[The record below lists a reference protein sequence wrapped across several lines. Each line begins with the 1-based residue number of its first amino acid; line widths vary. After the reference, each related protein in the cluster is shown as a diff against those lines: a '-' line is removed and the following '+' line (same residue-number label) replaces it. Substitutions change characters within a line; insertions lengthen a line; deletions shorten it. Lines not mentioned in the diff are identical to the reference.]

1 MKASSRPGA
10 IVAAVALL
18 AVAAS
23 VVALLLHGRAAA
35 LSGAVGDLH
44 LTDVWLG
51 LLLPPVGAW
60 LVTRRRL
67 GAVGGVLLL
76 QGFVALA
83 GLAGQVARY
92 AQLTDG
98 PASVVGVGSWVA
110 GWAWA
115 PYLLLTTLVLWTPRE
130 RTTTRAEGIL
140 GHAVVGLVAV
150 VAVVLMVAPGPVQGV
165 PGLVNPI
172 GLTGMPG
179 LTPLAGLLIAVVA
192 VGGTAAATATLIVR
206 LVRSRGDQRARL
218 AWTLPAQ
225 VLVLGAV
232 LFSGDLPYPW
242 NDVVTAAALTGLV
255 AALIVVDSVGAALDD
270 RDAGRR
276 ALVVAREAERA
287 RLRRDLHDG
296 LGPEMAGLSLQLSVA
311 AGKADDPEVRAV
323 LSSVQERLRVTTTQV
338 RHLVDGL
345 RPPALDE
352 LGLTGAVRQL
362 VTRQAG
368 AFPDGVTVA
377 GDEAAAFPPEVE
389 VAAHHIIAEAFTNA
403 ARHSG
408 ARRCDIRIV
417 GDGGVLQMQ
426 VADDGPARSW
436 SRDGIGLE
444 SMRVRAREVGGHV
457 RIVRRTDGTT
467 VHATL
472 PLDGEASG

>member
-1 MKASSRPGA
+1 MQRGTRPGA
-10 IVAAVALL
+10 IAVVVGLL

-23 VVALLLHGRAAA
+23 VSALLLHGRAAA

-51 LLLPPVGAW
+51 LLLPPVGVW
-60 LVTRRRL
+60 LVMRRRP

-76 QGFVALA
+76 QGLVALA

-92 AQLTDG
+92 AQLTGG
-98 PASVVGVGSWVA
+98 PAAVVGVGSWVA
-110 GWAWA
+110 GWAWT
-115 PYLLLTTLVLWTPRE
+115 PYLLLSTLVLWTPRVRATRSE
-130 RTTTRAEGIL
+130 RVL
-140 GHAVVGLVAV
+140 GRIVVGLVAV
-150 VAVVLMVAPGPVQGV
+150 VTVVLMVAPGPVQGV

-172 GLTGMPG
+172 GLTGLPG
-179 LTPLAGLLIAVVA
+179 LTPLAGLLIAVLA
-192 VGGTAAATATLIVR
+192 VGATAAATVTLIVR
-206 LVRSRGDQRARL
+206 VVRARGEQRTRL
-218 AWTLPAQ
+218 AWIVPAQ

-242 NDVVTAAALTGLV
+242 NDVATAAALTGLV
-255 AALIVVDSVGAALDD
+255 ASLVVVDTVGAALDD
-270 RDAGRR
+270 RDASRR
-276 ALVVAREAERA
+276 ALVAARETERA

-296 LGPEMAGLSLQLSVA
+296 LGPEIAGLSLQLSAA
-311 AGKADDPEVRAV
+311 AGKADDPGVRAV

-345 RPPALDE
+345 RPPSLDE

-368 AFPDGVTVA
+368 AFPDGVTVT
-377 GDEAAAFPPEVE
+377 GEEAAAFPPEVE

-408 ARRCDIRIV
+408 ASRCDIRIIRD
-417 GDGGVLQMQ
+417 GDALQVQ
-426 VADDGPARSW
+426 IADNGPARPW
-436 SRDGIGLE
+436 SRDGVGVD
-444 SMRVRAREVGGHV
+444 SMRARAREIGGHL
-457 RIVRRTDGTT
+457 RIDRRTDGTT

-472 PLDGEASG
+472 PLDGQASG